1 MPPVPMYAYFVW
13 ILKYWTGPWI
23 LIYLTSLAWD
33 LVTFIQDNLSKI
45 LKGLK
50 QVYLFFTTPILAK
63 NIMTLYFVI
72 QTPA

>member
-13 ILKYWTGPWI
+13 ILKNWTGPWVW
-23 LIYLTSLAWD
+23 IYLTID
-33 LVTFIQDNLSKI
+33 FVEFIQDNLSKI
-45 LKGLK
+45 LKSLK